1 MTALLFIFIFIS
13 CSSEKASPSS
23 YIDLMKNQKLS
34 VISLDKTIGEV
45 FDVVSKGKVVWKAG
59 PMPANDTEYRYRNIH
74 KTSVLVEA
82 FWPVNLGELFGNKE
96 VELKFQFAV
105 KKDKSEFELYRTAIN
120 GEYENSEGTKTTA
133 QSIGAEY
140 INTLKSIAVDK
151 QKNEAAKWAA
161 ETAPYIKMIKSI
173 HSDIYNDTLENVYN
187 TIAGSVRGEGEVEW
201 SCQKLESG
209 KENIR
214 LYLVLASCPVDEH
227 LWHGWGSSAKPKV
240 IFGHIAGD
248 DLLKMENNKWK
259 QGDMYAIFRKCE
271 LTNFEKIDLSKEED
285 VNIFEELQ
293 DYLYKTYEE
302 KTGKDIQPSRLEIKR
317 IEVAPYIDS
326 VKNTHSN
333 TYNDTY
339 DNFYTE
345 SNGSYIS
352 EATWT
357 AYKLEGNNPQIDK
370 DLLPTI
376 NAPENIG
383 KKFYIVE
390 MSKKNRSKE
399 ICVLFYAGNDWST
412 ATNNK
417 VNNGDIYKVKIDNI
431 DLDMK
436 KPEDAKKWLDIFNE
450 WVGCY
455 WMNSHKYLDQNV
467 PQAKNL
473 DEAK

>member
-1 MTALLFIFIFIS
+1 MAALPFVLIFIS
-13 CSSEKASPSS
+13 CSSETASPSS
-23 YIDLMKNQKLS
+23 YIDLMKNQKLT
-34 VISLDKTIGEV
+34 VFSLDKTIGEV

-140 INTLKSIAVDK
+140 INTLKSIAADK
-151 QKNEAAKWAA
+151 QKNEAAKWAT
-161 ETAPYIKMIKSI
+161 ETAPYIKLIKSI

-187 TIAGSVRGEGEVEW
+187 TIAGSVRGGGEVEW

-209 KENIR
+209 KNNIR

-248 DLLKMENNKWK
+248 DLLKIDNNKWK

-293 DYLYKTYEE
+293 DYLFKTYED

-317 IEVAPYIDS
+317 IEAAPYIEA
-326 VKNTHSN
+326 VKK
-333 TYNDTY
+333 TYSKTYEDTY
-339 DNFYTE
+339 ENFYNIFTKGDG
-345 SNGSYIS
+345 SNEWS
-352 EATWT
+352 AF
-357 AYKLEGNNPQIDK
+357 KLNVSDPKIDK
-370 DLLPTI
+370 ELLAII
-376 NAPENIG
+376 NAPETINN
-383 KKFYIVE
+383 KFFIVE
-390 MSKKNRSKE
+390 LQLWEKFHKTS
-399 ICVLFYAGNDWST
+399 ILFYAGDEWAK
-412 ATNNK
+412 ATNSK
-417 VNNGDIYKVKIDNI
+417 IVNGDIYKVKEEDRELSMNKAEDVKIWIDKFNNI
-431 DLDMK
+431 LAMYWFNK
-436 KPEDAKKWLDIFNE
+436 SSERTEKSYQKVTELKDAK
-450 WVGCY
+450 
-455 WMNSHKYLDQNV
+455 
-467 PQAKNL
+467 
-473 DEAK
+473 